1 MKFRKTLLMI
11 AAICLSSVAFA
22 QDVDCETAYSLYR
35 EAFKQWEA
43 AKPKCDPKNVNPVM
57 VSSWRTVFLNCPEM
71 RQSTFTDGAKIV
83 TNAFIKNAKNDKERE
98 AYIDTL
104 CMVYDLRAKYFPDS
118 PKGPGTNVSNVL
130 GRKGIDLMAYPSRL
144 ETAYTS
150 LKQAIELEGNLAN
163 NLFIDGYFK
172 TVINMVKAGK
182 LEESEIIEEYSRLMD
197 IVDNVMNNINEYGY
211 EKIAADYEKTKNN
224 LEGAVQPYANCEDL
238 IRIYQKKYDVDPD
251 NVELLNK
258 IATVLSAR
266 NCDKSDL
273 YLAVAVKLHKL
284 NPSAESAYFIGK
296 RYLVDQEYGKA
307 TSYLLEATKSDNTVQ
322 AEQSYKYLAQIMLKE
337 SNFEQGRI
345 YANRAIALDKTDGE
359 PYMIIG
365 YLYASSGKVCNE
377 NPLHSKAV
385 LWAAVDKFQKAK
397 EVDPEQ
403 AAKANEMIREYSKM
417 FPTSEDAF
425 FYNVFEG
432 DTYHVG
438 CWINEDTKAR
448 FSNSGN

>member
-1 MKFRKTLLMI
+1 MKIRKTLLLC
-11 AAICLSSVAFA
+11 AALCLSSVAFA

-43 AKPKCDPKNVNPVM
+43 GSPKYNPQNVNPVM
-57 VSSWRTVFLNCPEM
+57 IDSWRTVILNCPEM
-71 RQSTFTDGAKIV
+71 KQTTFVDGAKIV
-83 TNAFIKNAKNDKERE
+83 VNAFIKNAKNDAERE

-104 CMVYDLRAKYFPDS
+104 CLVYDYRVQYFPTT
-118 PKGPGTNVSNVL
+118 PKGLDQRGNII

-144 ETAYTS
+144 EQAYET
-150 LKQAIELEGNLAN
+150 LKQSIEIDGDASNSA
-163 NLFIDGYFK
+163 FIDGYFK

-182 LEESEIIEEYSRLMD
+182 LTEDVIIEEYGRLMD
-197 IVDNVMNNINEYGY
+197 IVDICIERANEMGADKVGEAY
-211 EKIAADYEKTKNN
+211 AATKSN

-238 IRIYQKKYDVDPD
+238 VRIYQKKYDADPD
-251 NVELLNK
+251 NVENLNK
-258 IATVLSAR
+258 IATVLSNR

-273 YLAVAVKLHKL
+273 YLAVAIKLHKL

-296 RYLVDQEYGKA
+296 RYLADQEYGKA
-307 TSYLLEATKSDNTVQ
+307 ASYLLEATKSDNAVQ
-322 AEQSYKYLAQIMLKE
+322 TEQAYKYLAQIMLKE
-337 SNFEQGRI
+337 GNFEQGRI

-365 YLYASSGKVCNE
+365 YLYASSNKVCNE
-377 NPLHSKAV
+377 NPLHAKAV
-385 LWAAVDKFQKAK
+385 LWAAVDKFQRAK
-397 EVDPEQ
+397 EVDPEM

-417 FPTSEDAF
+417 FPTAEDAF

-448 FSNSGN
+448 FSKN

>member
-1 MKFRKTLLMI
+1 MKLRKTLLI
-11 AAICLSSVAFA
+11 CAVLCLSSVAFA

-43 AKPKCDPKNVNPVM
+43 ASPKCNPQNVNPVM
-57 VSSWRTVFLNCPEM
+57 VSSWRTVFLNCPGM

-83 TNAFIKNAKNDKERE
+83 TNAFIKNAKNNEERE

-104 CMVYDLRAKYFPDS
+104 CMVYDMRAQYFPDG
-118 PKGPGTNVSNVL
+118 PKGPGTNVSNVI
-130 GRKGIDLMAYPSRL
+130 GRKGVDLMAYPSRL
-144 ETAYTS
+144 EMAYAS
-150 LKQAIELEGNLAN
+150 LKQAIELEGKLAN
-163 NLFIDGYFK
+163 NLFIDCYFK

-197 IVDNVMNNINEYGY
+197 IVDNIMNNLEEYGY
-211 EKIAADYEKTKNN
+211 EKLADGYMNTKNN

-238 IRIYQKKYDVDPD
+238 IRIYQKKFDADPD

-258 IATVLSAR
+258 IATVLSNR

-273 YLAVAVKLHKL
+273 YLAVAIKLHSL

-296 RYLVDQEYGKA
+296 RYLADQEYGKA
-307 TSYLLEATKSDNTVQ
+307 TSYLLEATKSDNAVQ
-322 AEQSYKYLAQIMLKE
+322 TEQAYKYLAQIMLKE
-337 SNFEQGRI
+337 GNFEQGRI

-365 YLYASSGKVCNE
+365 YLYASSSKVCNE
-377 NPLHSKAV
+377 NPLHAKAV
-385 LWAAVDKFQKAK
+385 LWAAVDKFQRAK
-397 EVDPEQ
+397 EVDPEM
-403 AAKANEMIREYSKM
+403 ASKANEMIREYSKM
-417 FPTSEDAF
+417 FPTAEDAF

-448 FSNSGN
+448 FSKN

>member
-1 MKFRKTLLMI
+1 MKLRKTLLT
-11 AAICLSSVAFA
+11 AAALCLSFVAFA

-43 AKPKCDPKNVNPVM
+43 GSPKCNPKNVNPVM
-57 VSSWRTVFLNCPEM
+57 INSWRTVILNCPEM
-71 RQSTFTDGAKIV
+71 KQTTFVDGAKIV
-83 TNAFIKNAKNDKERE
+83 TNAFIKNAKDDKERE

-104 CMVYDLRAKYFPDS
+104 CMVYDLRAQYFPDS
-118 PKGPGTNVSNVL
+118 PKGPNTNVGNVL
-130 GRKGIDLMAYPSRL
+130 GRKGIELMAYPSRL
-144 ETAYTS
+144 EETYAT
-150 LKQAIELEGNLAN
+150 LKQAVELEGKLCN
-163 NLFIDGYFK
+163 NAFIDGYFK

-182 LEESEIIEEYSRLMD
+182 LDESEVIEEYSRLMD
-197 IVDNVMNNINEYGY
+197 IIDNVINNLEEYGY
-211 EKIAADYEKTKNN
+211 EKIGDSYIATKNN
-224 LEGAVQPYANCEDL
+224 MEAAVQPYANCEDL
-238 IRIYQKKYDVDPD
+238 VRIYQKKFDADPD

-258 IATVLSAR
+258 IATVLAAR

-273 YLAVAVKLHKL
+273 YLAVAIKLHKL

-296 RYLVDQEYGKA
+296 RYLADQEYNKA
-307 TSYLLEATKSDNTVQ
+307 SNYLLEATKSENAVQ
-322 AEQSYKYLAQIMLKE
+322 AEQAYKYLAQIMLKE

-377 NPLHSKAV
+377 NPLHAKAV

-397 EVDPEQ
+397 EVDPSQ
-403 AAKANEMIREYSKM
+403 ATKANEMIREYSKM

-432 DTYHVG
+432 DTYQVG
-438 CWINEDTKAR
+438 CWINETTKAR
-448 FSNSGN
+448 FSN